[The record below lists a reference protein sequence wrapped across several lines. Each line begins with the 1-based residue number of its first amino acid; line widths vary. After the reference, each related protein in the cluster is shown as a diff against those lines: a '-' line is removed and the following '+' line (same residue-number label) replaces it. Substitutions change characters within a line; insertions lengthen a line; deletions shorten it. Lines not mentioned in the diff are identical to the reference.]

1 MQEPA
6 IETHQAAEVSGLSAQ
21 LRALAAATASSMSC
35 VVRCELVADDA
46 PTPAG
51 SKKCFFIRHG
61 EGYHNVA
68 QREWRADPSW
78 DGVTEPYTID
88 KDPSYKYLDP
98 SLTEKGVG
106 QAEALK
112 PRATALAPELMVVSP
127 LRRATQT
134 GLIAFEGAVSSGL
147 RVVANELCHEHGG
160 RHTCDKRASKA
171 SLAAE
176 FPSVDYSELAEEE
189 DPHWGDG
196 VERESLASLSM
207 RCARYVEW
215 LRHRPERCVVTASH
229 SAFLLALFNAVLV
242 TGGEGG
248 GEGARQWFGTGE
260 MRAVVLTFEDKEP

>member
-1 MQEPA
+1 MVMEA
-6 IETHQAAEVSGLSAQ
+6 AVEAHQAAEVRGLSAE
-21 LRALAAATASSMSC
+21 LRALAPATASSMSC
-35 VVRCELVADDA
+35 VVHCELVADDA

-51 SKKCFFIRHG
+51 GKKCFFIRHG

-68 QREWRADPSW
+68 QREWRAGPSW

-88 KDPSYKYLDP
+88 NDPSYKYLDP

-112 PRATALAPELMVVSP
+112 PRATALAPGLMVVSP

-134 GLIAFEGAVSSGL
+134 GLIAFDGAVSSGL

-171 SLAAE
+171 ALGAE
-176 FPSVDYSELAEEE
+176 FPSVDYSALEEEE
-189 DPHWGDG
+189 DPYWGDG
-196 VERESLASLSM
+196 LERESLASLSM

-215 LRHRPERCVVTASH
+215 LRQRPERCVVTTSH
-229 SAFLLALFNAVLV
+229 SAFLHALFNAVL
-242 TGGEGG
+242 TTRE
-248 GEGARQWFGTGE
+248 EAARQWFGTGE
-260 MRAVVLTFEDKEP
+260 MRAVVLTFEDKP